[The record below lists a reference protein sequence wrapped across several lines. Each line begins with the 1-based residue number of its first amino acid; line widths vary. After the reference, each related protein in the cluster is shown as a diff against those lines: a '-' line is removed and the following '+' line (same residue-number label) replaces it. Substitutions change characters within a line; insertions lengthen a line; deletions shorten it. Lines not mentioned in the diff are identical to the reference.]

1 MFSEVLRL
9 GVAYRWDD
17 SVSGLLGLQIGPKLM
32 LGYAYDATT
41 TRLKNFNSGSHEIM
55 LRFEL
60 RSREKQLK
68 SPRFF

>member
-1 MFSEVLRL
+1 MTNLTL

-17 SVSGLLGLQIGPKLM
+17 SVSGLVGFQVSDELFI
-32 LGYAYDATT
+32 GYAYDLTT
-41 TRLKNFNSGSHEIM
+41 TNLNNYNSGSHEIM

-60 RSREKQLK
+60 RSVGKIL